1 MASTETDRFKSRFRQ
16 EVSAATR
23 EPRSVGTT
31 ARRRAFEDG
40 TSETSN
46 TTVSSTVSAR
56 STASSS
62 VGVTS
67 RVGSRFSNQNTA
79 ALSPS
84 KQDDEPTIND
94 RISKIPVKDEEDDK
108 GDDED
113 QEEGSSTKPLKKDR
127 GGASISSSNK
137 RRQKKNI
144 REKRKST
151 GVVIMPGQPVI
162 F

>member
-31 ARRRAFEDG
+31 ARR
-40 TSETSN
+40 
-46 TTVSSTVSAR
+46 
-56 STASSS
+56 
-62 VGVTS
+62 
-67 RVGSRFSNQNTA
+67 Q
-79 ALSPS
+79 
-84 KQDDEPTIND
+84 PTIND